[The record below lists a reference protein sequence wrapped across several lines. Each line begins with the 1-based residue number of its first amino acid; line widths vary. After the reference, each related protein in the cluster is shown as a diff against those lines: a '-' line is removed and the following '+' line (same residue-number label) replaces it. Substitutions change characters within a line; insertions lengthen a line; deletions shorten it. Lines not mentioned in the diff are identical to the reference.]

1 MVDWREELEDEKVR
15 VQLQRDGLLLHPV
28 KREEISRIYHEFVSD
43 YGELNYERFLKAS
56 IAETPPV
63 PVDRRPR
70 RRYRPFGGQN
80 PPPRVADCMDAS
92 SIYRRYAEQQCGG
105 YNFATYVSEWM
116 KQNSA
121 ETAKNRQLFL
131 LRRSSPGVELNDRP
145 IPSVPTLGD
154 YVDAPTTVEEE
165 EQSTTPPPP
174 IAGSSVYEGYPDGV
188 DSFGHYILDWVENK
202 AAELEHNRQLLLQ
215 RRSSPGVEPCPSVDW
230 WPQHQDDEQLTTEV
244 EEELSNI
251 YRLFVADHAG
261 GLNYVWEIHERLD
274 RREFRTTVSNLS

>member
-1 MVDWREELEDEKVR
+1 MSFDFRSVIDTMFNNTAAAAAVFHDHGQYSFHENMVDWREELEDEEVR

-28 KREEISRIYHEFVSD
+28 KREKFSRIYQEFVND

-80 PPPRVADCMDAS
+80 PSPPPRVADCMDAS
-92 SIYRRYAEQQCGG
+92 SIYPRYAEQQCGG
-105 YNFATYVSEWM
+105 YNFATYMSEWV

-131 LRRSSPGVELNDRP
+131 LRRSSPGMELNDRP

-154 YVDAPTTVEEE
+154 YVGSPKTEEEE
-165 EQSTTPPPP
+165 EQSTT
-174 IAGSSVYEGYPDGV
+174 
-188 DSFGHYILDWVENK
+188 LCR
-202 AAELEHNRQLLLQ
+202 HNSG
-215 RRSSPGVEPCPSVDW
+215 RRK
-230 WPQHQDDEQLTTEV
+230 L
-244 EEELSNI
+244 
-251 YRLFVADHAG
+251 
-261 GLNYVWEIHERLD
+261 
-274 RREFRTTVSNLS
+274 